1 MNTEDMQLLSS
12 YKKMMHFVSHLIA
25 GDCEIVLHKVQ
36 DDTCIIE
43 EILNPVIT
51 GRKKGETTDVLG
63 LYHSEE
69 HAQEDFSNTRYYTS
83 KNGSTV
89 KANTFFIKNPD
100 GKLVGMMCVNMNVT
114 ALVDAHNWIANFM
127 EGFVPKT
134 MESETDGSDTIEDYT
149 YNTIDQVVMGCKI
162 TPARMSAEEKIE
174 VLRSLDSKGVFRVRG
189 TMNYISKKLMISEPT
204 LYRYLKE
211 V

>member
-1 MNTEDMQLLSS
+1 MTGEDRQLLES
-12 YKKMMHFVSHLIA
+12 YKKMMHFISHLLA

-36 DDTCIIE
+36 EDTCVIE
-43 EILNPVIT
+43 EIINPVIT
-51 GRKKGETTDVLG
+51 GREKGQFTDVLG

-89 KANTFFIKNPD
+89 KANTFFIKNSED
-100 GKLVGMMCVNMNVT
+100 KLIGMMCVNMNVS
-114 ALVDAHNWIANFM
+114 ALVDAHNWIVSFM
-127 EGFVPKT
+127 EGYVPKAV
-134 MESETDGSDTIEDYT
+134 ESDVKASDTIEDYT
-149 YNTIDQVVMGCKI
+149 FNTIDQVVAESKI
-162 TPARMSAEEKIE
+162 HPSRMSVEEKIE
-174 VLRSLDSKGVFRVRG
+174 ILRILDMKGVFRVKG
-189 TMNYISKKLMISEPT
+189 TMNYISKKLNISEPT